1 MMRKLACVPLLGL
14 IVVGACFSLGGPPAV
29 VFQTLVL
36 SPDAGATA
44 AAVTQRIQ
52 GEMGELVLVSAE
64 NQPDEWFGQLAEQ
77 TGLRLSGPGRT
88 GSRAM
93 AFLTTIEA
101 LGDTSI
107 VLGIADGGR
116 IHMHDALYTFGDERL
131 IDLMLVDMADV
142 TNLREAVRT
151 MFAYIASDVGSNV
164 PIVLGVHAPTAAIS
178 DSVTVL
184 MRAFLASAI
193 ECAER
198 SAEGVIT
205 RSGNLA
211 LLHGPSVRTSC
222 ESASPL
228 EGQGGG
234 IRARLI
240 VGR

>member
-1 MMRKLACVPLLGL
+1 MRILACVPL
-14 IVVGACFSLGGPPAV
+14 VVLVVLGACFSVGGPPTV
-29 VFQTLVL
+29 MFQTLVL

-44 AAVTQRIQ
+44 ASVAQRVQ
-52 GEMGELVLVSAE
+52 GEMGELVLVTAA
-64 NQPDEWFGQLAEQ
+64 NQSDEWFGQVAEQ

-93 AFLTTIEA
+93 AFLTSIEA

-107 VLGIADGGR
+107 VLGLQSGGR

-131 IDLMLVDMADV
+131 IDLMLVDMEDV
-142 TNLREAVRT
+142 TDLRDGVRT
-151 MFAYIASDVGSNV
+151 LFSYIASDVGSNV
-164 PIVLGVHAPTAAIS
+164 PIVLGVHAPTAQIS

-184 MRAFLASAI
+184 MRAFLASGL
-193 ECAER
+193 ECAAR
-198 SAEGVIT
+198 SAEGVIS

-211 LLHGPSVRTSC
+211 LLYGPSVRTAC

-228 EGQGGG
+228 QGQGGG